1 MAVRY
6 YVIPDFFSLK
16 DSEEMLNQAKKLIEE
31 MDLSDHPMV
40 GHCNKRLLRL
50 SLTELDPIQTTFS
63 TSEQGKHV
71 GDDYFLSS
79 NDKISFFLEPSSIS
93 RSSDG
98 SKPELTVPK
107 TQSVNKIGHALCQ
120 LDPVFKKYTLE
131 NERIKDVARELGEH
145 DDPLGESPATMSR
158 SGSSS

>member
-1 MAVRY
+1 
-6 YVIPDFFSLK
+6 
-16 DSEEMLNQAKKLIEE
+16 MLDQAKKLIEE
-31 MDLSDHPMV
+31 MDLTDHPMASLAWIV
-40 GHCNKRLLRL
+40 RVVETLGTLTRL
-50 SLTELDPIQTTFS
+50 SSWQTTFS

-93 RSSDG
+93 RSSAD

-120 LDPVFKKYTLE
+120 LDPVFKKFTLE

-145 DDPLGESPATMSR
+145 EDPLGTWKPRRTATLSTCQD
-158 SGSSS
+158 SSSRCGLW